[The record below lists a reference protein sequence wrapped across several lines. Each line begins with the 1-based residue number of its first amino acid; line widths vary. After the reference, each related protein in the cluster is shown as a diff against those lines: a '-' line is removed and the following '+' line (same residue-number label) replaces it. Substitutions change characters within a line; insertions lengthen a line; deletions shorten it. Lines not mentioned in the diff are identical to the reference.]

1 MSVPTQD
8 KTVTFK
14 VELRNDANV
23 GPLYRISGAVK
34 IKNLVDLISIED
46 LTANPRR
53 PKRTTIT
60 EDIMQTIQTA
70 PEMLPFY
77 SKGILIGS
85 SDVVERDR
93 DRFQLHFADPDR
105 EGVLDGG
112 HNLMAIALVLLG
124 EVGVSE
130 KALRKVKFW
139 DQLKEAWA
147 ENTTALKALRQDTSP
162 TLDALVPLEI
172 IAPLAG
178 PEAGDGL
185 AEFNNLI
192 MGICANRN
200 QNAQLAA
207 DAIANKS
214 GVFDFLKESM
224 PAELADQ
231 VTWSTNDNKRIDPRM
246 LVSLLW
252 VSLGKVPT
260 LGNYGIKPI
269 TPTSAYSSKAASL
282 QRFTDLVEADGAAE
296 KTDDGKS
303 YVVLDGYIASAF
315 EMIVDILNCH
325 DYIYTGFKDA
335 YNENGGSFGRIG
347 AVKKTSKGTNRTL
360 VTNQLVEH
368 EVPPSGY
375 LIPLLFSIQALIKDD
390 AEAGRLTWHKP
401 PLEFLQAPGNLTKL
415 VGALKPII
423 EMANWNPQTVGKN
436 SASYEVTYAKL
447 RELLFDDLLG

>member
-1 MSVPTQD
+1 MSVDTQD
-8 KTVTFK
+8 KPVTFK

-23 GPLYRISGAVK
+23 GPLYRIGVAVK
-34 IKNLVDLISIED
+34 TKNLVDLISIED
-46 LTANPRR
+46 LAANPRR

-105 EGVLDGG
+105 EGVLGGG

-139 DQLKEAWA
+139 DQFKEVWA
-147 ENTTALKALRQDTSP
+147 EHTAALKALRQDTSP

-178 PEAGDGL
+178 PEVGDGL

-303 YVVLDGYIASAF
+303 YVVLDGYI
-315 EMIVDILNCH
+315 
-325 DYIYTGFKDA
+325 YTGFKDA

-347 AVKKTSKGTNRTL
+347 AVKKTSKGANRTL

>member
-139 DQLKEAWA
+139 DQL
-147 ENTTALKALRQDTSP
+147 
-162 TLDALVPLEI
+162 
-172 IAPLAG
+172 
-178 PEAGDGL
+178 
-185 AEFNNLI
+185 
-192 MGICANRN
+192 M
-200 QNAQLAA
+200 
-207 DAIANKS
+207 
-214 GVFDFLKESM
+214 
-224 PAELADQ
+224 
-231 VTWSTNDNKRIDPRM
+231 
-246 LVSLLW
+246 
-252 VSLGKVPT
+252 
-260 LGNYGIKPI
+260 
-269 TPTSAYSSKAASL
+269 
-282 QRFTDLVEADGAAE
+282 
-296 KTDDGKS
+296 
-303 YVVLDGYIASAF
+303 
-315 EMIVDILNCH
+315 
-325 DYIYTGFKDA
+325 
-335 YNENGGSFGRIG
+335 
-347 AVKKTSKGTNRTL
+347 
-360 VTNQLVEH
+360 
-368 EVPPSGY
+368 
-375 LIPLLFSIQALIKDD
+375 
-390 AEAGRLTWHKP
+390 
-401 PLEFLQAPGNLTKL
+401 
-415 VGALKPII
+415 
-423 EMANWNPQTVGKN
+423 
-436 SASYEVTYAKL
+436 
-447 RELLFDDLLG
+447 